1 MPVRFEAMTD
11 GTSRDDTGTLASDR
25 AREID
30 EHDGLIVSIGDD
42 RNVER

>member
-1 MPVRFEAMTD
+1 VRFEAITD

-30 EHDGLIVSIGDD
+30 AHDRLILPNADYRD
-42 RNVER
+42 VER